1 MPLKLISIV
10 LCFKCHIFSML
21 QCIIYLHYGVRSVGN
36 HTGMYGLT
44 VNLSGLTMDFSIRI
58 LSCHLS
64 IYEYTYFFFL
74 IHVYFYFSLSMHV

>member
-36 HTGMYGLT
+36 HTSMYDLT
-44 VNLSGLTMDFSIRI
+44 VNFEWFDYGFQYS
-58 LSCHLS
+58 
-64 IYEYTYFFFL
+64 
-74 IHVYFYFSLSMHV
+74 